1 MSGSEPIPQ
10 IIPYEKIESLRQEF
24 FSYIDQNSRKVDANL
39 PVFFGHV
46 IAQLERSFPDMDDAT
61 YDEFIDTVAYH
72 IMEASP
78 RSGSIEVIEQIVK
91 NALRFKRN
99 GRAKGALDI
108 LAGLKLIC
116 VGKFTEAIPYLRP
129 YAKHDAQIG
138 LYIAYCYMMLS
149 HKETRYLPGSTKT
162 RPSEMELSARE
173 QLLDMLRTKPPIN
186 RLRQLQIAD
195 NEFLEQACWAI
206 LGYAIEWFPN
216 EPWFL
221 RIGLEKTKKDNN
233 EEMREKLLK
242 IGGERFFND
251 MFFLR
256 ELYQMRL
263 ERKDGT
269 GTAGVV
275 KQMMQQY
282 PDSNE
287 PLYYGIKLALLS
299 GSPTSYKHYREKAV
313 GTGMPMHLIY
323 FFDFAF
329 SFLTKDMPT
338 AQATL
343 AEMKRRFSSLKYY
356 LSLIEYVLSEARSGD
371 EERAKRAKKVF
382 FDSFEAYTFQVLKF
396 QD

>member
-1 MSGSEPIPQ
+1 
-10 IIPYEKIESLRQEF
+10 KIESLKQDF
-24 FSYIDQNSRKVDANL
+24 FSYIDQNSGKIDTNL

-46 IAQLERSFPDMDDAT
+46 IAQLERSFPDMDNTT
-61 YDEFIDTVAYH
+61 YDEFIDAMAYR

-78 RSGSIEVIEQIVK
+78 RSGSIGAIEQIIK

-99 GRAKGALDI
+99 GRAKGTLDI
-108 LAGLKLIC
+108 LAGLELMS
-116 VGKFTEAIPYLRP
+116 VGNFNDAIPYLRP
-129 YAKHDAQIG
+129 YAKHDALIG
-138 LYIAYCYMMLS
+138 LYVAYCYMRLS
-149 HKETRYLPGSTKT
+149 AQETRHLPESSKT
-162 RPSEMELSARE
+162 RPSEMELAARE
-173 QLLDMLRTKPPIN
+173 QLLEMLRTKPPIS
-186 RLRQLQIAD
+186 RLRQLHIAD

-233 EEMREKLLK
+233 EDMRERLLK
-242 IGGERFFND
+242 IGGEKFFND

-263 ERKDGT
+263 ERKDGA

-282 PDSNE
+282 PDSSE
-287 PLYYGIKLALLS
+287 PLYFGIKLALLS
-299 GSPTSYKHYREKAV
+299 GSPTSFRQFREKAV
-313 GTGMPMHLIY
+313 DAGMPVHLIY

-329 SFLTKDMPT
+329 AFLTKDMPT

-343 AEMKRRFSSLKYY
+343 AEMKRRFGSLKYY
-356 LSLIEYVLSEARSGD
+356 LSLIEYVFNESQSGD
-371 EERAKRAKKVF
+371 EGRAKRAKRVF
-382 FDSFEAYTFQVLKF
+382 FDSFEAYTFQVLRI
-396 QD
+396 QE

>member
-1 MSGSEPIPQ
+1 MSRSEPIPR
-10 IIPYEKIESLRQEF
+10 IISQEKIESLKKDF

-46 IAQLERSFPDMDDAT
+46 IAQLERSFPDMDNSVH
-61 YDEFIDTVAYH
+61 DEFIDAVAYH

-78 RSGSIEVIEQIVK
+78 KSTSIGVIEQIVK

-99 GRAKGALDI
+99 GRGKGTLDI
-108 LAGLKLIC
+108 LAGLKLMC
-116 VGKFTEAIPYLRP
+116 VGNFTDAIQYLRP

-138 LYIAYCYMMLS
+138 LYIAYCYMRLS
-149 HKETRYLPGSTKT
+149 SKENPPLPGSTKT
-162 RPSEMELSARE
+162 RPSEMELAARE
-173 QLLDMLRTKPPIN
+173 QMLEMLRTKPPIN
-186 RLRQLQIAD
+186 RLRQLQFAD

-206 LGYAIEWFPN
+206 LGFVFEWFPN
-216 EPWFL
+216 EPWFI
-221 RIGLEKTKKDNN
+221 RIGLEKAKKDQN
-233 EEMREKLLK
+233 EEMRERLLK

-263 ERKDGT
+263 ERKDGA

-282 PDSNE
+282 PDSSE

-299 GSPTSYKHYREKAV
+299 GSPTSYRQYREKAI
-313 GTGMPMHLIY
+313 TAGMPNHLIY

-329 SFLTKDMPT
+329 AFLTKDMPT

-343 AEMKRRFSSLKYY
+343 AEMKRRFVSLKYY
-356 LSLIEYVLSEARSGD
+356 LSMIEYVLNEAQSGD
-371 EERAKRAKKVF
+371 EGRVKRAKMVF
-382 FDSFEAYTFQVLKF
+382 FDSFEAYAFQVLKL
-396 QD
+396 QE